1 MKQEDESYSRSSDS
15 TILTLFE
22 RVLEIAEAFDSCTL
36 ENLSTL
42 TSQLSQANAPSES
55 LPSQALS
62 GEQLSG
68 ESLPGPALQA
78 AVLQTVQR
86 WQNYQTQSQ
95 ELKQLLRVL
104 QQQMIQMN
112 LLYSINDLY
121 GTRVSKDR
129 VIETALDAIWQK
141 NPLRF
146 AVVVLGES
154 ELGPYSYQ
162 KLRGVPEAW
171 QYLNQKCPFPLWGVL
186 ARALLPRLDPNEAD
200 YLVIN
205 NVATA
210 KRPLPEEFP
219 WMPLDGSLMI
229 LPLRAE
235 EQVAGAILLGHSAVN
250 AFAAQRLCADYHL
263 IAHRTARVL
272 QLAQMHQELNERSNQ
287 LLSLQLFTKS
297 IANAHD
303 YDKLVDV
310 IIEGIFEALGR
321 VDVSIILNEQL
332 WHKGVNGNEVILP
345 HVRRIIDW
353 AMQAGQPIFYDP
365 EDTSGSL
372 EGFYYNE
379 SGYALIVPLLR
390 NERTLGVIQILSH
403 NNSRRFEDGD
413 LIVLRTIANCTA
425 VILENMSA

>member
-1 MKQEDESYSRSSDS
+1 MMQEDASFSRSSDS
-15 TILTLFE
+15 TILTLFQ
-22 RVLEIAEAFDSCTL
+22 RVLEIAEAFDACTT
-36 ENLSTL
+36 ENLITL
-42 TSQLSQANAPSES
+42 NTQLPPPNTKVEGQQANA
-55 LPSQALS
+55 LQ
-62 GEQLSG
+62 QL
-68 ESLPGPALQA
+68 
-78 AVLQTVQR
+78 QR
-86 WQNYQTQSQ
+86 WQAYHTQSQ
-95 ELKQLLRVL
+95 ELKRILGILHQQL
-104 QQQMIQMN
+104 IQMN

-121 GTRVSKDR
+121 GNRVSKDQ
-129 VIETALDAIWQK
+129 VIETALEALWQK
-141 NPLRF
+141 KPLRF

-162 KLRGVPEAW
+162 KLRGVAEAW
-171 QYLNQKCPFPLWGVL
+171 HYLNQECPFPLWGVL
-186 ARALLPRLDPNEAD
+186 ARALLPRLDPNEGD

-205 NVATA
+205 NVAEA
-210 KRPLPEEFP
+210 KRPLLEEFP

-235 EQVAGAILLGHSAVN
+235 EQVAGAILLGHSTAN
-250 AFAAQRLCADYHL
+250 AFVDPQLCADYHL
-263 IAHRTARVL
+263 IAHHTARVL

-297 IANAHD
+297 IANAYD

-332 WHKGVNGNEVILP
+332 WHKGVNGEAAIPP

-353 AMQAGQPIFYDP
+353 AMQAGQPIFYEPD
-365 EDTSGSL
+365 DTSGSL
-372 EGFYYNE
+372 ERFYYNE
-379 SGYALIVPLLR
+379 SGHALIVPLVR

-403 NNSRRFEDGD
+403 NNIRRFEDGD

-425 VILENMSA
+425 VILEGMSA